1 MQNSK
6 MGKKY
11 LLPTGFL
18 PFFQATFKIL
28 IDSKET
34 FLINWRIHKLKNAKI
49 LSVIYILIQKLLDF
63 YDIFV

>member
-6 MGKKY
+6 MGKKISV
-11 LLPTGFL
+11 TDRVFAI
-18 PFFQATFKIL
+18 FQATFKIL

-49 LSVIYILIQKLLDF
+49 LSVIYILIQKLLDL